1 MDREFWMELLE
12 EAREIRRREADWAYI
27 DMQTP
32 RLRAA
37 LRYYVETGDF
47 RTAARLAGLGVEEF
61 LERAREAKIPL
72 VL

>member
-1 MDREFWMELLE
+1 VDREFWMELFE

-27 DMQTP
+27 DMQPP

>member
-1 MDREFWMELLE
+1 M
-12 EAREIRRREADWAYI
+12 
-27 DMQTP
+27 
-32 RLRAA
+32 
-37 LRYYVETGDF
+37 RYYVETGDF

>member
-1 MDREFWMELLE
+1 MEREFWLELLE

-27 DMQTP
+27 ERQPP

-61 LERAREAKIPL
+61 LERAREARIPL
-72 VL
+72 VI

>member
-1 MDREFWMELLE
+1 MQLLE

-27 DMQTP
+27 DMQQP

-47 RTAARLAGLGVEEF
+47 RAAAKLAGLGVEEF
-61 LERAREAKIPL
+61 RERAREAKIPL

>member
-1 MDREFWMELLE
+1 
-12 EAREIRRREADWAYI
+12 
-27 DMQTP
+27 MQPP

>member
-1 MDREFWMELLE
+1 MDEWIQLLE

-27 DMQTP
+27 ERLPP

-37 LRYYVETGDF
+37 LRYYVKTGDF

-61 LERAREAKIPL
+61 LERAREARIPL
-72 VL
+72 VI